1 MIDREQDQ
9 RERAYRIWENE
20 GRPEGRHAEH
30 WQQAEDEDAAA
41 DATEANVE
49 ASEAFNDRKSG
60 QMDEIRPPSTVAQD

>member
-30 WQQAEDEDAAA
+30 WQQAEDKDAAV
-41 DATEANVE
+41 DVTEANEE
-49 ASEAFNDRKSG
+49 ASEAFNDGKSG
-60 QMDEIRPPSTVAQD
+60 QMGEIKPPSTVAPD